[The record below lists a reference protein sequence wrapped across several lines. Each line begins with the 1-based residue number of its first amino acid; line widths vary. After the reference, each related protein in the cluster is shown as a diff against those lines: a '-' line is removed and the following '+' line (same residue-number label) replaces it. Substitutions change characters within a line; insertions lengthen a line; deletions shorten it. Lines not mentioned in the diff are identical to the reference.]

1 MAIHTF
7 FVDTILV
14 LYLTEL
20 FFLLFDELLL
30 VFLLLEEI
38 FVDDV
43 DRVRCH
49 LLLLFTASI
58 WECIDYLLIAIL
70 VLASIIDFLVQVSDN
85 FLLNIIGHN

>member
-58 WECIDYLLIAIL
+58 
-70 VLASIIDFLVQVSDN
+70 
-85 FLLNIIGHN
+85 